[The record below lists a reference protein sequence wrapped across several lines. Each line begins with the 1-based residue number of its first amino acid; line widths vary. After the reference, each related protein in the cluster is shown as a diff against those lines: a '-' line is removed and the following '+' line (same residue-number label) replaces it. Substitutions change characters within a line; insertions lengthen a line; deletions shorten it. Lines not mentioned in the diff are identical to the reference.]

1 MTTLLNQALILTLV
15 GMGMT
20 FAALGLLVL
29 GMYAMT
35 ALITDK
41 PRRQEMP
48 LPETQVEETLLT
60 QVADVVL
67 HIAAA
72 ASLPSADAV
81 AVQPQDEDRQRAA
94 AVAVALALAD
104 TSQSDD
110 AAADCRVAA
119 DCRYR
124 AAAAAAALAMA
135 LAERNPASVVPAP
148 STAAPDAWNYHA
160 RGHHLTQRQ
169 RFART

>member
-35 ALITDK
+35 AFITDK
-41 PRRQEMP
+41 PRRKEAR
-48 LPETQVEETLLT
+48 TEEAQAEEVFMT

-67 HIAAA
+67 HIASA
-72 ASLPSADAV
+72 ASLPSADTV
-81 AVQPQDEDRQRAA
+81 ATQPQDEDRQRAA
-94 AVAVALALAD
+94 AVAVAVALED
-104 TSQSDD
+104 ITPQSDD
-110 AAADCRVAA
+110 AAADCR
-119 DCRYR
+119 CR
-124 AAAAAAALAMA
+124 AAAAAVIVA
-135 LAERNPASVVPAP
+135 LAEHNPASAVPA
-148 STAAPDAWNYHA
+148 TVTTTPDAWNYHA

>member
-1 MTTLLNQALILTLV
+1 
-15 GMGMT
+15 MGMT

-48 LPETQVEETLLT
+48 LPETPAEEALLT

-110 AAADCRVAA
+110 AAADCR
-119 DCRYR
+119 YR
-124 AAAAAAALAMA
+124 AAAAAAAVAMA

-148 STAAPDAWNYHA
+148 STTAPDAWNYHA

>member
-1 MTTLLNQALILTLV
+1 MTTLLNQALILTLI

-35 ALITDK
+35 AFITDK
-41 PRRQEMP
+41 PRRKEAP
-48 LPETQVEETLLT
+48 TEETQTEEALMT

-72 ASLPSADAV
+72 SGLPGADA
-81 AVQPQDEDRQRAA
+81 APSQLQNEDRQRAA
-94 AVAVALALAD
+94 AAAVALALED
-104 TSQSDD
+104 SIPQTND
-110 AAADCRVAA
+110 ATA

-124 AAAAAAALAMA
+124 AAAAAVAAALT
-135 LAERNPASVVPAP
+135 EHNPAAVIPAP
-148 STAAPDAWNYHA
+148 PTIIPDTWNYHA
-160 RGHHLTQRQ
+160 RAQHLIQRQ